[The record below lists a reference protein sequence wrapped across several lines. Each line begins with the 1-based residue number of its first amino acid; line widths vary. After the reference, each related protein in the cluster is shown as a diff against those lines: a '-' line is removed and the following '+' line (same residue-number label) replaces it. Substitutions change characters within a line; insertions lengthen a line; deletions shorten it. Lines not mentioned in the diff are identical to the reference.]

1 MEGSWKVPGEG
12 LREQQMTVLL
22 KEKMKP
28 SVTICYWLLLSV
40 TDLADGPD
48 EGEDEADVVRER
60 LPRAVEELGHVLRL
74 RPRTHAAHTISS
86 APMGICR

>member
-1 MEGSWKVPGEG
+1 MEGSWKVRGGFTEAAD
-12 LREQQMTVLL
+12 
-22 KEKMKP
+22 
-28 SVTICYWLLLSV
+28 
-40 TDLADGPD
+40 DLADGPD

-60 LPRAVEELGHVLRL
+60 LPRAAEELGHVLRL